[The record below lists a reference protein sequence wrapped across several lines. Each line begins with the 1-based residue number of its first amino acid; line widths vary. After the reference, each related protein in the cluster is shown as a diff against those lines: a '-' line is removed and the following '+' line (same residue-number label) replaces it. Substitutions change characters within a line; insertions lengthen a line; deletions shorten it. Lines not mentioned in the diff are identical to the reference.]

1 LTTLS
6 INKKNKK
13 DKLSDKAQNNIQIS
27 SINSLNF
34 TSPDYLDEMPS
45 KPITIE
51 DKSSESIQM
60 TVVDEDKENAKVS
73 NQSLQV
79 TNPKHKHVQQES
91 KASTSDKDEKSGDI
105 NPF

>member
-1 LTTLS
+1 MLPGVRLSSTGLLTTLS
-6 INKKNKK
+6 INKKNKL

-51 DKSSESIQM
+51 DKTSESIKM
-60 TVVDEDKENAKVS
+60 TVVDENKENAKG
-73 NQSLQV
+73 
-79 TNPKHKHVQQES
+79 
-91 KASTSDKDEKSGDI
+91 EKSGDT